1 MLEWI
6 GLSQTAA
13 VWIAIVSTGMLIA
26 ALIAVPLLIVRIPA
40 DYFAH
45 PRRTGAVWHRKRP
58 WFRWVWLVAKNAL
71 GGALFVTGVLMLVLP
86 GQGLLTL
93 LFAVALLDFPG
104 KFRLQRWVATRRGV
118 IDSINWIR
126 KKAGRDP
133 LVFGPATTSESRR
146 P

>member
-6 GLSQTAA
+6 GLSRTAA
-13 VWIAIVSTGMLIA
+13 VWIAIASTGMLIA
-26 ALIAVPLLIVRIPA
+26 ALIAVPLLVVRIPV

-45 PRRTGAVWHRKRP
+45 PRRSGAVWHRKRP

-71 GGALFVTGVLMLVLP
+71 GGALFVAGVLMLVLP

-93 LFAVALLDFPG
+93 LLAVALLDFPG

-118 IDSINWIR
+118 IDSINWTR
-126 KKAGRDP
+126 KKAGKRP
-133 LVFGPATTSESRR
+133 LTLKP
-146 P
+146 

>member
-26 ALIAVPLLIVRIPA
+26 ALIAVPLLIVRIPD

-45 PRRTGAVWHRKRP
+45 PRRAGAVWNRKRP
-58 WFRWVWLVAKNAL
+58 WFRWVWLIAKNAL
-71 GGALFVTGVLMLVLP
+71 GGALFVAGALMLVLP

-93 LFAVALLDFPG
+93 LIAVALLDFPG
-104 KFRLQRWVATRRGV
+104 KFRLQRWIATRRGV

-126 KKAGRDP
+126 KKAGKQP
-133 LVFGPATTSESRR
+133 LTLKP
-146 P
+146 

>member
-1 MLEWI
+1 
-6 GLSQTAA
+6 
-13 VWIAIVSTGMLIA
+13 
-26 ALIAVPLLIVRIPA
+26 VPLLVVRIPA

-45 PRRTGAVWHRKRP
+45 PRRSGAAWNRKRP

-71 GGALFVTGVLMLVLP
+71 GGALLVAGALMLVLP

-93 LFAVALLDFPG
+93 LIAVALLDFPG

-126 KKAGRDP
+126 KKAGKEP
-133 LVFGPATTSESRR
+133 LTLKL
-146 P
+146 

>member
-6 GLSQTAA
+6 GLSRTAA

-26 ALIAVPLLIVRIPA
+26 ALVVVPLLIVRIPT

-45 PRRTGAVWHRKRP
+45 PRRSGAVWHRRRS
-58 WFRWVWLVAKNAL
+58 WFRWIWLVTKNAL
-71 GGALFVTGVLMLVLP
+71 GGALFVAGVLMLVLP

-93 LFAVALLDFPG
+93 LIAVALLDFPG

-126 KKAGRDP
+126 KKAGKQP
-133 LVFGPATTSESRR
+133 LTLKP
-146 P
+146 

>member
-6 GLSQTAA
+6 GLSKSAA

-26 ALIAVPLLIVRIPA
+26 ALVVVPVLIVRIPT

-45 PRRTGAVWHRKRP
+45 PRRSGAVWHGRRS
-58 WFRWVWLVAKNAL
+58 WLRWIWLVAKNVL

-93 LFAVALLDFPG
+93 LIAVALLDFPG

-126 KKAGRDP
+126 KRAGRPP
-133 LVFGPATTSESRR
+133 LVIDL
-146 P
+146 

>member
-1 MLEWI
+1 
-6 GLSQTAA
+6 
-13 VWIAIVSTGMLIA
+13 
-26 ALIAVPLLIVRIPA
+26 
-40 DYFAH
+40 
-45 PRRTGAVWHRKRP
+45 
-58 WFRWVWLVAKNAL
+58 
-71 GGALFVTGVLMLVLP
+71 MLVLP

-93 LFAVALLDFPG
+93 LIAVALLDFPG

>member
-13 VWIAIVSTGMLIA
+13 VWIATVSTGMLIA
-26 ALIAVPLLIVRIPA
+26 ALIAVPILVVRIPA
-40 DYFAH
+40 DYFTH
-45 PRRTGAVWHRKRP
+45 PRRAGAVWNRKNP

-71 GGALFVTGVLMLVLP
+71 GAALLVVGALMLVLP

-93 LFAVALLDFPG
+93 LIAIALLDFPG
-104 KFRLQRWVATRRGV
+104 KFRLQRWVAARRGV

-126 KKAGRDP
+126 RKAGKEP
-133 LVFGPATTSESRR
+133 LALKP
-146 P
+146 